1 VLRRGSPGAIVRAG
15 VSTATFIY
23 MMLVLKLP
31 IGALLWIV
39 WWAIHATPEVE
50 SSDEDGGLRQWPH
63 GPRPPRAPRP
73 RRGPHAEPPPTA
85 PARTRVVAVQ
95 GRDTQRSEQP

>member
-1 VLRRGSPGAIVRAG
+1 

-31 IGALLWIV
+31 IAALLYIV
-39 WWAIHATPEVE
+39 WWAIRSTPEVDTGD
-50 SSDEDGGLRQWPH
+50 SGDGGLRRWPH

-73 RRGPHAEPPPTA
+73 RRGPHAEPPP
-85 PARTRVVAVQ
+85 PSPPRTRTVVARA
-95 GRDTQRSEQP
+95 RDPQRS

>member
-1 VLRRGSPGAIVRAG
+1 MQARPALWSAR

-39 WWAIHATPEVE
+39 WWAIRATPEVE
-50 SSDEDGGLRQWPH
+50 SSDEDGGLHQWPH
-63 GPRPPRAPRP
+63 GPRPPHTPRP
-73 RRGPHAEPPPTA
+73 RRGPHAEAPPAA
-85 PARTRVVAVQ
+85 PARIRGVVAH
-95 GRDTQRSEQP
+95 GRDTQRS